1 MRRFT
6 LGGVP
11 VRLHPALPL
20 MLALGVMLGGGARI
34 ALLALSLALHEAAH
48 ALCALWLKVRV
59 VELELM
65 PFGGAA
71 RLENAW
77 AMRPGQLA
85 AVALA
90 GPTLNALLAASALAL
105 GSRGFIS
112 PWAAWVLL
120 LDNAALCL
128 FNLLPAL
135 PLDGGRLVFG
145 LLSEPL
151 GAERAARWGVWAGRA
166 LAGLMLAGALA
177 GILALGRLHLT
188 LCLCA
193 AFILASGGREILAA
207 GSASLIS
214 LVERSGEL
222 AGEGTL
228 PLRWLAAGDDTPLR
242 SLIPRMHPR
251 TLHRVAVYDR
261 NMRLAGVVEEEELLR
276 AALEDANAPVGG
288 LL

>member
-1 MRRFT
+1 MRRFS
-6 LGGVP
+6 LGGLP
-11 VRLHPALPL
+11 VRVHPALPL
-20 MLALGVMLGGGARI
+20 MLAVGAMLGGGTRI
-34 ALLALSLALHEAAH
+34 ALLVLSLALHEAAH
-48 ALCALWLKVRV
+48 ALCARRLKVRV

-90 GPTLNALLAASALAL
+90 GPTLNALLAAAALAL
-105 GSRGFIS
+105 GSRGAIS

-135 PLDGGRLVFG
+135 PLDGGRLLFG
-145 LLSEPL
+145 LLSGPL
-151 GAERAARWGVWAGRA
+151 GRERAVRWGVWAGRG
-166 LAGLMLAGALA
+166 LAALMLAGALA
-177 GILALGRLHLT
+177 GVLFGGRLNLT

-193 AFILASGGREILAA
+193 VFILASGGREILAA

-214 LVERSGEL
+214 LVERGGEL
-222 AGEGTL
+222 AGEGAL

-242 SLIPRMHPR
+242 VLIPRMRPR
-251 TLHRVAVYDR
+251 TLHRVAVYDQ
-261 NMRLAGVVEEEELLR
+261 NMRLAGVVEEEKLLR
-276 AALEDANAPVGG
+276 AALEDANAPVGK